1 MDYRFKT
8 TEELV
13 NIYSFE
19 NGRAN
24 REDAECTKELVKKEL
39 RRRFAAFI
47 SLLDDEQTT
56 ENPEGTFNYLLGK

>member
-24 REDAECTKELVKKEL
+24 REDAERTKELVKKEL

-47 SLLDDEQTT
+47 SLLDAEQTT

>member
-19 NGRAN
+19 NGRTN
-24 REDAECTKELVKKEL
+24 REDAERTKELVKKEL

-47 SLLDDEQTT
+47 SLLDDEQTI